1 MVTFTINGVV
11 YNATYNEQSG
21 YYEAEI
27 TAPSVGG
34 VYEIAGRYQNQDY
47 GIDIQ
52 ATKNVQVLELEPVQV
67 HTNKTF
73 IWVFNGKDLSV
84 RGAVDIDNYEINID
98 EETNATSN
106 IRVLKDIGA
115 KANDLI
121 VIKKEAQI
129 VYWGI
134 VKEVSKENDGIV
146 YIYNTQYITN
156 IFDRFISLGNSE
168 LIRTT
173 GLEDFIAAEISS
185 NFTDSSDTI
194 TNITYL
200 DVEVVT
206 HTTKETSVSNVENG
220 IYNLHTWMTNCTQN
234 YDIMYNFEITDDNRL
249 KMTIEN
255 KSITKEIIDVKAQ
268 PISNY
273 EEVFETD
280 VIAKVIVKYNKV
292 NEQENPGTYT
302 LYLKTDRTTTTN
314 MNDPDRADGKITTIF
329 TENYED
335 ANQAALDKMKSNSY
349 NHNITFSYYDRY
361 IPLGTPIAIKTKESA
376 IYDTYISKITITSK
390 KFYDYTCGNI
400 RINFIDK
407 ILKERNN

>member
-21 YYEAEI
+21 YYETEI

-34 VYEIAGRYQNQDY
+34 VYEIVGRYQNEDY

-335 ANQAALDKMKSNSY
+335 ANQAALDTMKSNSY